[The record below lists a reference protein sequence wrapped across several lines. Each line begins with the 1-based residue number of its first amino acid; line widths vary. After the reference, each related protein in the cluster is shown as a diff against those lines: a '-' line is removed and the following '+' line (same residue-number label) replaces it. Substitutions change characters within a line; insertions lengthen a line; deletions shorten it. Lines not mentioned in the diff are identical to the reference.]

1 MDEPAAKVQ
10 ISLRVPAE
18 LVAAYDTMAKA
29 MERDRSWMMLRAL
42 KQYLE
47 SEVGS
52 YTVAEAEGLAALDRG
67 VGVDFDTV
75 MDEADRIIAEA
86 EARLARKAG

>member
-1 MDEPAAKVQ
+1 MDDSPAKTQ
-10 ISLRVPAE
+10 ISLRVPSDI
-18 LVAAYDTMAKA
+18 VAAFDVIAKG
-29 MERDRSWMMLRAL
+29 MERDRSWVMLRAL

-47 SEVGS
+47 GEGAEVMQ
-52 YTVAEAEGLAALDRG
+52 EIEGIAALDRG
-67 VGVDFDTV
+67 EGVDFDTV

>member
-1 MDEPAAKVQ
+1 MDEPVAKVQ
-10 ISLRVPAE
+10 ISLRVPAD
-18 LVAAYDTMAKA
+18 LVEAYDTMAKA

-47 SEVGS
+47 SEEGS
-52 YTVAEAEGLAALDRG
+52 DTLAEAEGIAALDRG
-67 VGVDFDTV
+67 EGVDFDTV
-75 MDEADRIIAEA
+75 MDEADAIIAAA